1 MKIKEKKLK
10 GTFEIILEPRKDK
23 RGFFMRV
30 YDEKIFKEFGIHRD
44 WVQEN
49 HSRTVQKGIIRG
61 LHFQFP
67 PFAETKLIRAIR
79 GSIFDVFVD
88 LRKNSLTFGQW
99 DSVIL
104 SEDKFNC
111 AYVPRGF
118 AHGFCTIT
126 PHCEVV
132 YKVDNYY
139 APEHEGVIIWNDSD
153 LNIDWPEKDPIL
165 SEKDSNSMSLKK
177 FVNNHGSIDIK

>member
-1 MKIKEKKLK
+1 MKVIKRKIK
-10 GTFEIILEPRKDK
+10 GVYEIDLEPHKDK

-30 YDEKIFKEFGIHRD
+30 YDEKIFKEFGLHRD

-49 HSRTVQKGIIRG
+49 HSRSLQKGIIRG

-67 PFAETKLIRAIR
+67 PYAETKLIRAMR

-99 DSVIL
+99 DSIVL

-118 AHGFCTIT
+118 AHGFCTLT
-126 PHCEVV
+126 PHCEVI

-139 APEHEGVIIWNDSD
+139 VSEHEGGIIWNDEE
-153 LNIDWPEKDPIL
+153 LNIDWPEENPIL
-165 SEKDSNSMSLKK
+165 SKKDSNNLSLKE
-177 FVNNHGSIDIK
+177 FINTYGSIDIK